1 VVVPEFPPVPA
12 SSAAIILL
20 MRSLLFLTVAYLLS
34 PEVLVA
40 QNPRPR
46 VGLALSGGG
55 ALGLAHIGVLRYFE
69 ERRIPV
75 DRIAGTSMG
84 GLLGGLYAT
93 GLTAQDLERIV
104 READWDDLLRTT
116 PRFEDRIVT
125 EKQDWNRVTG
135 PYAIPLG
142 GGFSLPAGINSGQSL
157 VGLLSSKT
165 AAYWDVQSFDE
176 LPIPF
181 RCVATDLISGNA
193 FIFREGRLPLALRST
208 MAIPGVFAPVEWQG
222 RILVDGGL
230 VNNLP
235 TDVVKDMGAD
245 VVIGVTMRTDRPDPE
260 DLRTLPGVVSQTVD
274 IAVTQNEIRRIPL
287 ADIHLVV
294 QLGNRKGMDFSD
306 PLSIIEMGYRA
317 AAQNQTMLGRL
328 SLSNEEWQQHL
339 AARKSRE
346 RTIPAESPVTSVSA
360 AQPRIQRNAF
370 DELSR
375 KENPATSS
383 DRLKLTLDGLT
394 AATGLPN
401 MFFGWH
407 SEGGRG
413 GYQVEIETRRV
424 TEILLRPSVFYQFS
438 KGEPSRPTLKVSAS
452 ATPRDSYKT
461 RVLGALYLGSDPALF
476 LEYYHPFGGSPHF
489 LAPGLSAQRLHVS
502 QYTRE
507 GRSDE
512 TRDRYSATLYFGL
525 GTWRHLQLR
534 AGARAGLD
542 RYGTQTL
549 FNGIE
554 TTDTTFVNPEIT
566 GIVNSQDSA
575 RLPSRGL
582 RLNTVA
588 GWSFRENSFPY
599 VETNFDHFHPVARNL
614 SLFAM
619 GRADTSMGRKLG
631 FYDQFTAGGLGEL
644 DAYRYQEVRGDS
656 LLMAG
661 GGFLYRGL
669 NPQDSAFRPILGSWY
684 QAASV
689 DPWTSTSQLKQSAAV
704 AVLTPTPLG
713 ILTLT
718 FSTDLKGTTRWRVSL
733 GSFWN
738 RP

>member
-1 VVVPEFPPVPA
+1 
-12 SSAAIILL
+12 
-20 MRSLLFLTVAYLLS
+20 MRSFLFLIALS
-34 PEVLVA
+34 FLTPEVLIA

-46 VGLALSGGG
+46 VGIALSGGG
-55 ALGLAHIGVLRYFE
+55 ALGLAHIGVLRYLE

-93 GLTAQDLERIV
+93 GLNAKDLERIV
-104 READWDDLLRTT
+104 REANWDDLLRTT
-116 PRFEDRIVT
+116 PRFEDRIVA
-125 EKQDWNRVTG
+125 EKQEWNRVTG
-135 PYAIPLG
+135 SYSIPLG
-142 GGFSLPAGINSGQSL
+142 GGLSLPAGINSGQSL
-157 VGLLSSKT
+157 VGLLSRET
-165 AAYWDVQSFDE
+165 AAYWDVQRFDD

-193 FIFREGRLPLALRST
+193 FVFREGRLPQALRST

-235 TDVVKDMGAD
+235 TDVVKEMGAD
-245 VVIGVTMRTDRPDPE
+245 VVIGVTMRTDPPNSD
-260 DLRTLPGVVSQTVD
+260 DLRSLPGVVRQTVD

-287 ADIHLVV
+287 ADIHLTV
-294 QLGNRKGMDFSD
+294 QLGNRQSMDFSD
-306 PLSIIEMGYRA
+306 PLSVIEMGYRT
-317 AAQNQTMLGRL
+317 AAQSQAVFDRL

-346 RTIPAESPVTSVSA
+346 RSIPPEGPVTAVSA
-360 AQPRIQRNAF
+360 AEPSIQRNAF

-375 KENPATSS
+375 KENPATSGE
-383 DRLKLTLDGLT
+383 RLKITLDGLT

-407 SEGGRG
+407 TEGGRG

-424 TEILLRPSVFYQFS
+424 TEVLLRPSVFYQFS
-438 KGEPSRPTLKVSAS
+438 RGEPSRPTLKLSAS
-452 ATPRDSYKT
+452 ATPRDSYKS
-461 RVLGALYLGSDPALF
+461 RILGTLNVGSDPALF
-476 LEYYHPFGGSPHF
+476 LEYYHPFGGSPYF
-489 LAPGLSAQRLHVS
+489 VAPGLSAERLRVS
-502 QYTRE
+502 QYA
-507 GRSDE
+507 GGNRSDE
-512 TRDRYSATLYFGL
+512 TRDQFSASLYFGI

-534 AGARAGLD
+534 MGARAGLD
-542 RYGTQTL
+542 RYSTATV
-549 FNGIE
+549 FNGVE
-554 TTDTTFVNPEIT
+554 TTDTSFVNPEIT
-566 GIVNSQDSA
+566 GIINSQDSA

-588 GWSFRENSFPY
+588 GWSFRENPFPY
-599 VETNFDHFHPVARNL
+599 VETNFDHFQPVARNL

-631 FYDQFTAGGLGEL
+631 AYDQFTGGGLGEM
-644 DAYRYQEVRGDS
+644 DAYRYQEVRGDT

-689 DPWTSTSQLKQSAAV
+689 DPWASTSQLKQSAAV
-704 AVLTPTPLG
+704 GVLMPTPLG
-713 ILTLT
+713 ILGLT